1 MTQEKTQACQ
11 DRAIRNA
18 TRDSLSRWEQEIN
31 LPFNLSPFCE
41 VETEGHKSPL
51 SFCES
56 CDTDGKSKSDKYERI
71 HLKIF
76 S

>member
-11 DRAIRNA
+11 DRAIQNA

-41 VETEGHKSPL
+41 VETEGVSMNPVIQMASQSQTNMK
-51 SFCES
+51 
-56 CDTDGKSKSDKYERI
+56 GYI
-71 HLKIF
+71 
-76 S
+76 